1 MWKSKQD
8 GGSDVIPGL
17 TRNLHDVAIFLKNM
31 NMNYLSSAL
40 VIALVASSASLA
52 APKAK
57 KNEIMDTRDK
67 QKYRTV
73 VIDGRTWMADNLNYK
88 MSGSSCYREDDD
100 NCMVYGSLYTWEA
113 ATSACPAGFRL
124 PTNADFESLWKAAG
138 GDFNAGYL
146 IKANYGWSGETNGN
160 DTLKFSAMPAGNMF
174 DDGTYGNE
182 NKFAFFWS
190 SETEGDKASVWYL
203 TSKSMGFSFMMK
215 PKNFGFSVRCVQ

>member
-1 MWKSKQD
+1 MK
-8 GGSDVIPGL
+8 
-17 TRNLHDVAIFLKNM
+17 
-31 NMNYLSSAL
+31 YLISAL
-40 VIALVASSASLA
+40 SIVFAVSSVSFA
-52 APKAK
+52 APKANK
-57 KNEIMDTRDK
+57 QELKDSRDK

-73 VIDGRTWMADNLNYK
+73 VIDGRTWMADNLNYNAP
-88 MSGSSCYREDDD
+88 GSTCYREDED
-100 NCMVYGSLYTWEA
+100 NCMVYGRLYTWEA
-113 ATSACPAGFRL
+113 AKSACPAGFRL

-190 SETEGDKASVWYL
+190 SDTEGDKASVWYL
-203 TSKSMGFSFMMK
+203 SSKSMGFSYMMK
-215 PKNFGFSVRCVQ
+215 PKAFGFSVRCVKN

>member
-1 MWKSKQD
+1 
-8 GGSDVIPGL
+8 
-17 TRNLHDVAIFLKNM
+17 
-31 NMNYLSSAL
+31 MNYLSSAL

>member
-1 MWKSKQD
+1 
-8 GGSDVIPGL
+8 
-17 TRNLHDVAIFLKNM
+17 M

-40 VIALVASSASLA
+40 VIAFVASSASLA

-57 KNEIMDTRDK
+57 KNEIKDARDK

-73 VIDGRTWMADNLNYK
+73 VIDGRKWMADNLNYS
-88 MSGSSCYREDDD
+88 MPGSTCYREDED
-100 NCMVYGSLYTWEA
+100 NCMVYGRLYTWDA
-113 ATSACPAGFRL
+113 AQKACPAGFHL
-124 PTNADFESLWKAAG
+124 PTNEEFESLWKAAG

-190 SETEGDKASVWYL
+190 SSTEGNEASVWYL
-203 TSKSMGFSFMMK
+203 SSKSMGFSYMMK
-215 PKNFGFSVRCVQ
+215 PKNFGFSVRCVE

>member
-1 MWKSKQD
+1 MIRVW
-8 GGSDVIPGL
+8 GGLSNY
-17 TRNLHDVAIFLKNM
+17 T
-31 NMNYLSSAL
+31 MNYLSSAL
-40 VIALVASSASLA
+40 VITLVASSASLA

-57 KNEIMDTRDK
+57 KNEIKDARDK

-73 VIDGRTWMADNLNYK
+73 VIDGRKWMADNLNYK
-88 MSGSSCYREDDD
+88 MPGSTCYREDED
-100 NCMVYGSLYTWEA
+100 NCMVYGRLYTWDA
-113 ATSACPAGFRL
+113 AQKACPAGFHL
-124 PTNADFESLWKAAG
+124 PTNEEFESLWKTAG

-190 SETEGDKASVWYL
+190 SSTEGNEASVWYL
-203 TSKSMGFSFMMK
+203 SSKSMGFSYMMK
-215 PKNFGFSVRCVQ
+215 PKNFGFSVRCVE

>member
-1 MWKSKQD
+1 MK
-8 GGSDVIPGL
+8 
-17 TRNLHDVAIFLKNM
+17 
-31 NMNYLSSAL
+31 YLISAL
-40 VIALVASSASLA
+40 SIVFAVSSISFA

-57 KNEIMDTRDK
+57 KNEIKDARDK

-73 VIDGRTWMADNLNYK
+73 VIDGRTWMADNLNYNVP
-88 MSGSSCYREDDD
+88 GSTCYREDED
-100 NCMVYGSLYTWEA
+100 NCMVYGRLYSWEA
-113 ATSACPAGFRL
+113 AKSACPAGFHL
-124 PTNADFESLWKAAG
+124 PTNEEYESLWKAAG

-146 IKANYGWSGETNGN
+146 LKANYGWSGETNGN
-160 DTLKFSAMPAGNMF
+160 DSLKFSAMPAGNMF

-190 SETEGDKASVWYL
+190 SSVEGDKASVWYL

>member
-1 MWKSKQD
+1 
-8 GGSDVIPGL
+8 
-17 TRNLHDVAIFLKNM
+17 
-31 NMNYLSSAL
+31 MNYLSSAL
-40 VIALVASSASLA
+40 VIAFVASSASLA

-57 KNEIMDTRDK
+57 KNEIKDARDK

-73 VIDGRTWMADNLNYK
+73 VIDGRKWMADNLNYS
-88 MSGSSCYREDDD
+88 MPGSTCYREDED
-100 NCMVYGSLYTWEA
+100 NCMVYGRLYTWEA
-113 ATSACPAGFRL
+113 AQKACPAGFHL
-124 PTNADFESLWKAAG
+124 PTNEEFESLWKAAG

-190 SETEGDKASVWYL
+190 SSTEGGDASVWYL
-203 TSKSMGFSFMMK
+203 SSKSMGFSYMMK
-215 PKNFGFSVRCVQ
+215 PKNFGFSVRCVE

>member
-1 MWKSKQD
+1 MK
-8 GGSDVIPGL
+8 
-17 TRNLHDVAIFLKNM
+17 
-31 NMNYLSSAL
+31 YLISAL
-40 VIALVASSASLA
+40 SIVFAVSSISFA
-52 APKAK
+52 APKANK
-57 KNEIMDTRDK
+57 QELKDSRDK

-73 VIDGRTWMADNLNYK
+73 VIDDRTWMADNLNYNAP
-88 MSGSSCYREDDD
+88 GSTCYREDED
-100 NCMVYGSLYTWEA
+100 NCMVYGRLYTWEA
-113 ATSACPAGFRL
+113 AKSACPAGFRL

-190 SETEGDKASVWYL
+190 AEIEGDKASVWYL
-203 TSKSMGFSFMMK
+203 SSKSMGFSYMMK
-215 PKNFGFSVRCVQ
+215 PKAFGFSVRWVKN

>member
-1 MWKSKQD
+1 MK
-8 GGSDVIPGL
+8 
-17 TRNLHDVAIFLKNM
+17 
-31 NMNYLSSAL
+31 YLISAL
-40 VIALVASSASLA
+40 SIVFAVSSASFA

-57 KNEIMDTRDK
+57 KNEIMDARDK

-73 VIDGRTWMADNLNYK
+73 VIDGRTWMADNLNYNAP
-88 MSGSSCYREDDD
+88 GSTCYREDED
-100 NCMVYGSLYTWEA
+100 NCMVYGRLYTWEA
-113 ATSACPAGFRL
+113 AKSACPAGFRL

-190 SETEGDKASVWYL
+190 SDTEGDKASVWYL
-203 TSKSMGFSFMMK
+203 SSKSMGFSYMMK
-215 PKNFGFSVRCVQ
+215 PKAFGFSVRCVKN

>member
-1 MWKSKQD
+1 MT
-8 GGSDVIPGL
+8 GGHL
-17 TRNLHDVAIFLKNM
+17 LKILI
-31 NMNYLSSAL
+31 MNYLSSAL
-40 VIALVASSASLA
+40 VIVLVASGASLA

-57 KNEIMDTRDK
+57 KNEIKDARDK

-73 VIDGRTWMADNLNYK
+73 VIDGRKWMADNLNYK
-88 MSGSSCYREDDD
+88 MPGSTCYREDED
-100 NCMVYGSLYTWEA
+100 NCMVYGRLYTWETA
-113 ATSACPAGFRL
+113 QKACPAGFHL
-124 PTNADFESLWKAAG
+124 PTNEEFESLWKAAG

-190 SETEGDKASVWYL
+190 SSTEGSEASVWYL
-203 TSKSMGFSFMMK
+203 TSKSMGFSYMMK
-215 PKNFGFSVRCVQ
+215 PKNFGFSVRCVE

>member
-1 MWKSKQD
+1 VWKSKQD